1 MKRKIL
7 LPFLVSLLLLLFA
20 PAGAVESVAAP
31 PASEQ
36 EAAVPV
42 SQSDPEKVK
51 TWGEQDPWGVSMSL
65 MAMTIVFLALL
76 VLYICFRAIGKTL
89 GRTPAEEPHAD
100 EAPAA
105 AAPAAAAVDNEEV
118 MAAIGLALSQSL
130 NVHDPESGIITL
142 KPHSTEWNSHIDMF
156 HTNPKA

>member
-20 PAGAVESVAAP
+20 PAGAVESAAAS

-51 TWGEQDPWGVSMSL
+51 TWGEKDPVGVSLSL
-65 MAMTIVFLALL
+65 MAMVIVFSSLL

-89 GRTPAEEPHAD
+89 GRAPAGEPHAD
-100 EAPAA
+100 EVPAA